1 MKQHSNRDKSHAHTF
16 ANFIHFRYIFVHRST
31 RKMAL
36 RNILTVF
43 CLLGFRLIS
52 CKSLADPSECPESKT
67 TIKFVN
73 SCPLSSKEWA
83 VAASKMNCQNIE
95 NTCSSFVY
103 HCVMNSNMTRMI
115 EVCAPVTNI
124 LEKKCTEYNF
134 QGEVIQRNLFADC
147 HSCPNFYF
155 SNETFNYRECYKLV
169 NIKDTESIF
178 TSSKTTTYQTTPLPE
193 NIIRTLPTESKRI
206 NATKHSTTSSHI
218 FRDKDRPIPS
228 DVIVLFVC
236 LGLSNLGIVSVPVY
250 LYRRKYWGNKE
261 K

>member
-1 MKQHSNRDKSHAHTF
+1 MKQHSNRDKSHAQTF

-83 VAASKMNCQNIE
+83 VATSKMNCQNIK

-147 HSCPNFYF
+147 YSCPNFYF

-193 NIIRTLPTESKRI
+193 NIIRTLPTKSKRI

-250 LYRRKYWGNKE
+250 LYRRKHWG
-261 K
+261 